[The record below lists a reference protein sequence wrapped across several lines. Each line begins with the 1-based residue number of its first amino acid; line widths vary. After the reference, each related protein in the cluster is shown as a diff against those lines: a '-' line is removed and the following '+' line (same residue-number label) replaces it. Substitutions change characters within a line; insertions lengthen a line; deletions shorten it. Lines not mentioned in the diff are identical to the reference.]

1 MYIKVILRRDLD
13 NVEEAYV
20 MKGGISMQVLRILF
34 VHVLSALSAAVVY
47 VFGIDYDATFHT
59 S

>member
-1 MYIKVILRRDLD
+1 
-13 NVEEAYV
+13 